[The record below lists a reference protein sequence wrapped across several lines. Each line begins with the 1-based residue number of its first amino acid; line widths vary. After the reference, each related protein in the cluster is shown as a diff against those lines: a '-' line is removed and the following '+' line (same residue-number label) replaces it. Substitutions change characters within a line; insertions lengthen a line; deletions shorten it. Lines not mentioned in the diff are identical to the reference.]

1 MCQALCKEKHIA
13 SFPARSW
20 EAEQE
25 CEIKRN
31 SEELGSV
38 GSCRLGLAR
47 GDSLQKMGL
56 QLILSFT
63 PAVCLPLT
71 LWWA

>member
-31 SEELGSV
+31 SEELGK
-38 GSCRLGLAR
+38 CGLMQA
-47 GDSLQKMGL
+47 GTSQG
-56 QLILSFT
+56 
-63 PAVCLPLT
+63 
-71 LWWA
+71 